1 MLMSRITRGA
11 SNLGKI
17 AKDYGM
23 MVSTLMDLI
32 KPYPELMTE
41 IDKHISDRYQKA
53 QKTLPPVVVDLIY
66 STLGEP

>member
-1 MLMSRITRGA
+1 MSRITRGA

-23 MVSTLMDLI
+23 MPSTLIALI
-32 KPYPELMTE
+32 EPYKELKEE
-41 IDKHISDRYQKA
+41 IDIHIKDRYQKC
-53 QKTLPPVVVDLIY
+53 QKTLPPKVVDLIY

>member
-1 MLMSRITRGA
+1 MSRVTRGA

-32 KPYPELMTE
+32 KPYPQLLEE
-41 IDKHISDRYQKA
+41 IEKHISDRYQKA
-53 QKTLPPVVVDLIY
+53 QKTLPPIVVDLIY